1 MESFHIVG
9 FQVDSKLA
17 LNYVIPVIPPSNS
30 RLKRQSSTRRT
41 DQTVLKKQKKAW
53 SYLVDQMLKVRIT
66 SV

>member
-9 FQVDSKLA
+9 FQVDSKLV
-17 LNYVIPVIPPSNS
+17 LNYVIPSNS

-41 DQTVLKKQKKAW
+41 DQTVLKKQKKPW